1 MKNKLI
7 LITALVSFSV
17 ATKVFSFKP
26 DCYAQFESN
35 YASITSSYSSTLTS
49 IYFEAAGVL
58 WMSWRNG
65 DSGTPMGQVSYFM
78 DKIAQAENSY
88 YHSYGEILQQLNEC
102 VAKFG

>member
-35 YASITSSYSSTLTS
+35 YASITSSY
-49 IYFEAAGVL
+49 
-58 WMSWRNG
+58 R
-65 DSGTPMGQVSYFM
+65 
-78 DKIAQAENSY
+78 AQR
-88 YHSYGEILQQLNEC
+88 
-102 VAKFG
+102 K

>member
-49 IYFEAAGVL
+49 IYFEAARCSLDVL
-58 WMSWRNG
+58 AEWRFRY
-65 DSGTPMGQVSYFM
+65 T
-78 DKIAQAENSY
+78 
-88 YHSYGEILQQLNEC
+88 YGPSILLH
-102 VAKFG
+102 G

>member
-1 MKNKLI
+1 
-7 LITALVSFSV
+7 
-17 ATKVFSFKP
+17 
-26 DCYAQFESN
+26 
-35 YASITSSYSSTLTS
+35 
-49 IYFEAAGVL
+49 
-58 WMSWRNG
+58 MSWRNG